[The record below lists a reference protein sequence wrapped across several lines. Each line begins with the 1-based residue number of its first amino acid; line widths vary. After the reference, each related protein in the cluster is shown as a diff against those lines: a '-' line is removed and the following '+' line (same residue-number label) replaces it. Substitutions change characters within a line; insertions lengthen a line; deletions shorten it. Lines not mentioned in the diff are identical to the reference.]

1 MNLAARLAEVSRLY
15 PGQEAVVYHER
26 RITYSQLQEQIY
38 RLANGFRKF
47 GIPRGERVL
56 VALANSPEFII
67 SYFALM
73 QIKAVLVP
81 LNPQYTYNEFRTIAK
96 DAAPVAAI
104 TDPAGAPVFSRL
116 REETGLPKEIIVI
129 RSPDPGAG
137 LHSFE
142 KILAGGEA
150 SPGPAET
157 HGRDEVVEILYTQG
171 SGTGKPKGAMLTNNN
186 LYSNAVT
193 FAKLCRLTPADRLLL
208 VAPVYHAAAQTC
220 VMNAALVTG
229 AALVV
234 HDGWKGPEPVLQAIQ
249 DEKITFFYGPPT
261 MYALIIN
268 HPDLER
274 YDTGSWRVAYTGA
287 APLPPEIFT
296 EFEQK
301 FGFQITEG
309 YGLTETS
316 PVVCSNPVDG
326 LKKPGSVGPPVPGVE
341 VKIVDY
347 EDREVPVGQVG
358 EIVVRGPNVMKGYY
372 NREEETNWVMRNG
385 WFHTDDLAYMDSDGY
400 VFIIDRKKDLIIR
413 GGLNVH
419 PREVEDVLYTHP
431 KVFDVA
437 VVGVP
442 DPVWGE
448 EIMAIVLLRE
458 GEKMDPG
465 ELQEYCRDKLARY
478 KIPRYIHFVEE
489 IPKTSSGKL
498 LKYELKHL
506 MEAAP

>member
-1 MNLAARLAEVSRLY
+1 MNLIARLAEVSRLY
-15 PGQEAVVYHER
+15 PDQEAIVYHDQ
-26 RITYSQLQEQIY
+26 RIKYSQLRDQIN
-38 RLANGFRKF
+38 RLANGLRNL

-56 VALANSPEFII
+56 IALANCPEFII

-81 LNPQYTYNEFRTIAK
+81 VNPQYTYNEFRTIAK
-96 DAAPVAAI
+96 DAAPVAVI
-104 TDPAGAPVFSRL
+104 TDPAAAPAFFRL
-116 REETGLPKEIIVI
+116 REETGLPREIIVI
-129 RSPDPGAG
+129 RSAERKDGYS
-137 LHSFE
+137 SFE
-142 KILAGGEA
+142 DILAGGGA
-150 SPGPAET
+150 VFET
-157 HGRDEVVEILYTQG
+157 PETYGRDEVAEILYTQG
-171 SGTGKPKGAMLTNNN
+171 SGTGAPKGAMLTHNN
-186 LYSNAVT
+186 LYSNVT
-193 FAKLCRLTPADRLLL
+193 TFVKFCGLTPADRLLL
-208 VAPVYHAAAQTC
+208 VAPAYHAAAQTC

-229 AALVV
+229 ATLVV
-234 HDGWKGPEPVLQAIQ
+234 HDAWKGPEPVLRAIQ

-268 HPDLER
+268 YPGLDR
-274 YDTGSWRVAYTGA
+274 FDTSSWRVAYTGA

-296 EFEQK
+296 EFEKK

-316 PVVCSNPVDG
+316 PVVCSNPVNG
-326 LKKPGSVGPPVPGVE
+326 PKKAGSVGPPIPGVE

-347 EDREVPVGQVG
+347 EDREVPAGQVG
-358 EIVVRGPNVMKGYY
+358 EIIVRGPNVMKGYF

-385 WFHTDDLAYMDSDGY
+385 WFHTDDLAYMDGDGY

-458 GEKMDPG
+458 GEKMEPQ

-478 KIPRYIHFVEE
+478 KIPRYIHFVDE

-506 MEAAP
+506 METSP